1 MEQTPNTFA
10 AAQHKQRRRRRVRN
24 ACIAGAAAL
33 AVVIAAAV
41 LIPAL
46 TAGGEDASVLTYQA
60 AAVTEGEISASVS
73 GSGTLSALNA
83 ASFTAPA
90 DATVE
95 EVLVLPGARVSAGDT
110 ILTLSSDTLDEE
122 LETLRDE
129 LESVNESLA
138 GARQE
143 AASRYVTAG
152 RAGVVKEILAA
163 SGDIVDDAGALC
175 RIATD
180 GNMRLELADAPDT
193 LRQYDAVSVV
203 IGEETAEGLVTE
215 RSGGTAVIVLED
227 DGYALGAAATA
238 YDADGGLLGTGT
250 LALNEYVEVA
260 GTAGRIESVLVEEG
274 DSVSRGS
281 RLFELAEGAPDANYL
296 SLKEQQADLRQQVA
310 DCEAQYSVVAE
321 WDALVTSL
329 PVAAGDE
336 LAAGDALCTLA
347 GVDGYTMDVSVD
359 ELDIASVQLD
369 QAAAVTLDAVEG
381 TFSGRVASLSYEG
394 SGSYV
399 TSYTAKLEIDPID
412 GALPGMSASA
422 EIVTATSGQTLIVP
436 VEAVQYEDG
445 QAFVYLA
452 PEGAAAGASY
462 AGDAVDT
469 AALSRTAV
477 ETGMSDGS
485 YVAVTGELAAG
496 DLILVPVRTT
506 TAEYDSGTQT
516 TGGFGGFGGMGGREM
531 PGSFPGEMP
540 DGAFSGGGGF
550 GGMQP
555 GA

>member
-95 EVLVLPGARVSAGDT
+95 EVLVLPGARVSAGDS

-122 LETLRDE
+122 LETLRGE

-163 SGDIVDDAGALC
+163 SDDIVDDAGALC

-359 ELDIASVQLD
+359 ELDIASVQLE
-369 QAAAVTLDAVEG
+369 QAASVTLDAVEG

-399 TSYTAKLEIDPID
+399 TSYTATLEIDPID

-469 AALSRTAV
+469 AALSRVAV

-531 PGSFPGEMP
+531 PGNFPGEMP

>member
-110 ILTLSSDTLDEE
+110 ILTLSSDTL
-122 LETLRDE
+122 
-129 LESVNESLA
+129 
-138 GARQE
+138 
-143 AASRYVTAG
+143 
-152 RAGVVKEILAA
+152 
-163 SGDIVDDAGALC
+163 
-175 RIATD
+175 
-180 GNMRLELADAPDT
+180 
-193 LRQYDAVSVV
+193 
-203 IGEETAEGLVTE
+203 
-215 RSGGTAVIVLED
+215 
-227 DGYALGAAATA
+227 
-238 YDADGGLLGTGT
+238 
-250 LALNEYVEVA
+250 
-260 GTAGRIESVLVEEG
+260 
-274 DSVSRGS
+274 
-281 RLFELAEGAPDANYL
+281 
-296 SLKEQQADLRQQVA
+296 
-310 DCEAQYSVVAE
+310 
-321 WDALVTSL
+321 
-329 PVAAGDE
+329 
-336 LAAGDALCTLA
+336 
-347 GVDGYTMDVSVD
+347 
-359 ELDIASVQLD
+359 
-369 QAAAVTLDAVEG
+369 
-381 TFSGRVASLSYEG
+381 
-394 SGSYV
+394 
-399 TSYTAKLEIDPID
+399 EIDPID

-452 PEGAAAGASY
+452 PEGVAAGASY

-531 PGSFPGEMP
+531 PGNFPGEMP

>member
-143 AASRYVTAG
+143 AASRYITAG

-321 WDALVTSL
+321 WDAL
-329 PVAAGDE
+329 
-336 LAAGDALCTLA
+336 CTLA

-399 TSYTAKLEIDPID
+399 TSYTATLEIDPID

-469 AALSRTAV
+469 AALSRVAV

-531 PGSFPGEMP
+531 PGNFPGEMP
-540 DGAFSGGGGF
+540 DGAFSGGGF

>member
-1 MEQTPNTFA
+1 M
-10 AAQHKQRRRRRVRN
+10 
-24 ACIAGAAAL
+24 
-33 AVVIAAAV
+33 

-203 IGEETAEGLVTE
+203 IGEETARGP
-215 RSGGTAVIVLED
+215 R
-227 DGYALGAAATA
+227 DGAFGAARRSSSSRTTATPSA
-238 YDADGGLLGTGT
+238 RRPRPMTP
-250 LALNEYVEVA
+250 
-260 GTAGRIESVLVEEG
+260 TAGCSARARSRSTNTWRSPARRAASRACSWRRG
-274 DSVSRGS
+274 DSVSRGLAAV
-281 RLFELAEGAPDANYL
+281 RACRGRAGCELPL
-296 SLKEQQADLRQQVA
+296 
-310 DCEAQYSVVAE
+310 AQG
-321 WDALVTSL
+321 
-329 PVAAGDE
+329 AAG
-336 LAAGDALCTLA
+336 G
-347 GVDGYTMDVSVD
+347 
-359 ELDIASVQLD
+359 
-369 QAAAVTLDAVEG
+369 
-381 TFSGRVASLSYEG
+381 
-394 SGSYV
+394 
-399 TSYTAKLEIDPID
+399 P
-412 GALPGMSASA
+412 
-422 EIVTATSGQTLIVP
+422 
-436 VEAVQYEDG
+436 
-445 QAFVYLA
+445 
-452 PEGAAAGASY
+452 AAAG
-462 AGDAVDT
+462 
-469 AALSRTAV
+469 
-477 ETGMSDGS
+477 
-485 YVAVTGELAAG
+485 
-496 DLILVPVRTT
+496 
-506 TAEYDSGTQT
+506 
-516 TGGFGGFGGMGGREM
+516 GRL
-531 PGSFPGEMP
+531 
-540 DGAFSGGGGF
+540 
-550 GGMQP
+550 
-555 GA
+555 

>member
-129 LESVNESLA
+129 LESVNESL
-138 GARQE
+138 
-143 AASRYVTAG
+143 
-152 RAGVVKEILAA
+152 
-163 SGDIVDDAGALC
+163 AGALC

-399 TSYTAKLEIDPID
+399 TSYTATLEIDPID

-469 AALSRTAV
+469 AALYAASHKEVKRNLAG
-477 ETGMSDGS
+477 TGVLNHVGSDS
-485 YVAVTGELAAG
+485 F
-496 DLILVPVRTT
+496 R
-506 TAEYDSGTQT
+506 DSLPI
-516 TGGFGGFGGMGGREM
+516 FKGMRIC
-531 PGSFPGEMP
+531 PT
-540 DGAFSGGGGF
+540 
-550 GGMQP
+550 
-555 GA
+555 

>member
-1 MEQTPNTFA
+1 MGNIWEFLLQTLT
-10 AAQHKQRRRRRVRN
+10 VS
-24 ACIAGAAAL
+24 L
-33 AVVIAAAV
+33 TAAV
-41 LIPAL
+41 LLIVKYLLADKLSPRWQYGIWGLLALRALIPAGMTRQVL
-46 TAGGEDASVLTYQA
+46 LPLPAWVDMCKTAAERGLASAYAGPWDAMDAKSVLPWP
-60 AAVTEGEISASVS
+60 S
-73 GSGTLSALNA
+73 G
-83 ASFTAPA
+83 AP
-90 DATVE
+90 
-95 EVLVLPGARVSAGDT
+95 
-110 ILTLSSDTLDEE
+110 
-122 LETLRDE
+122 
-129 LESVNESLA
+129 ESV
-138 GARQE
+138 
-143 AASRYVTAG
+143 
-152 RAGVVKEILAA
+152 
-163 SGDIVDDAGALC
+163 
-175 RIATD
+175 TD
-180 GNMRLELADAPDT
+180 WLFVA
-193 LRQYDAVSVV
+193 
-203 IGEETAEGLVTE
+203 
-215 RSGGTAVIVLED
+215 
-227 DGYALGAAATA
+227 YALGAAATA

-369 QAAAVTLDAVEG
+369 QAASVTLDAVEG

-399 TSYTAKLEIDPID
+399 TSYTATLEIDPID

-422 EIVTATSGQTLIVP
+422 EIVTATSGQTLIMP

-469 AALSRTAV
+469 AALSRVAV

-531 PGSFPGEMP
+531 PGNFPGEMP

>member
-110 ILTLSSDTLDEE
+110 ILTLSSDTL
-122 LETLRDE
+122 
-129 LESVNESLA
+129 
-138 GARQE
+138 
-143 AASRYVTAG
+143 
-152 RAGVVKEILAA
+152 
-163 SGDIVDDAGALC
+163 
-175 RIATD
+175 
-180 GNMRLELADAPDT
+180 
-193 LRQYDAVSVV
+193 
-203 IGEETAEGLVTE
+203 
-215 RSGGTAVIVLED
+215 
-227 DGYALGAAATA
+227 
-238 YDADGGLLGTGT
+238 
-250 LALNEYVEVA
+250 
-260 GTAGRIESVLVEEG
+260 
-274 DSVSRGS
+274 
-281 RLFELAEGAPDANYL
+281 
-296 SLKEQQADLRQQVA
+296 
-310 DCEAQYSVVAE
+310 
-321 WDALVTSL
+321 
-329 PVAAGDE
+329 
-336 LAAGDALCTLA
+336 
-347 GVDGYTMDVSVD
+347 
-359 ELDIASVQLD
+359 
-369 QAAAVTLDAVEG
+369 
-381 TFSGRVASLSYEG
+381 
-394 SGSYV
+394 
-399 TSYTAKLEIDPID
+399 EIDPID

-485 YVAVTGELAAG
+485 YVAVTGGLAAG

-531 PGSFPGEMP
+531 PGNFPGEMP